1 MRRRSTRSRRR
12 LPDALMKLSKEQ
24 TRHLYRHT
32 ARYYDLLVG
41 LYRLAGTGRY
51 HRQAVEA
58 LGLEAGDTVVDTG
71 CGTGA
76 NFRHL
81 YNAVG
86 PSGRVIGVDLT
97 DAMLEK
103 ASYRIQSAGWR
114 NIELVEGDIA
124 EFAFPDDVKAAI
136 VTFAL
141 EMVPEY
147 DAVIQRTARALSPGG
162 RLALLGTKHPEV
174 WPEWLIRFAV
184 WLNKPFGVSR
194 DYSDMQP
201 WKSLDRYFDIVEYHE
216 HYFGA
221 LYLAVGETPHDI
233 EET

>member
-1 MRRRSTRSRRR
+1 MRSRRR
-12 LPDALMKLSKEQ
+12 LPDTQMKLSKEQ
-24 TRHLYRHT
+24 TKHLYRHT
-32 ARYYDLLVG
+32 ARYYDLLVS
-41 LYRLAGTGRY
+41 LYRIAGTERY
-51 HRQAVEA
+51 QRQAVEV
-58 LGLEAGDTVVDTG
+58 LGLEAGDTVIDMG

-76 NFRHL
+76 NFHHL
-81 YNAVG
+81 YDAVG

-103 ASYRIQSAGWR
+103 ASHRIQSAGWA

-124 EFAFPDDVKAAI
+124 KYAFPHDMKAAI
-136 VTFAL
+136 ATFAL

-147 DAVIQRTARALSPGG
+147 DAVIQRTACALAPGG
-162 RLALLGTKHPEV
+162 RLALLGMKHPEG

-194 DYSDMQP
+194 DYADMQA
-201 WKSLDRYFDIVEYHE
+201 WKSLDRYFDMVEYHE

-221 LYLAVGETPHDI
+221 LYFAVGETSRDI
-233 EET
+233 